1 MSQSSTGFNAIEE
14 RHMKKK
20 ISRRNF
26 MKSSAQAG
34 LLISLAGSSLLRSKT
49 ADTYDLVI
57 KNGTVIDGLK
67 NKEYKTDLGII
78 GEHIKRID
86 NLNGVKSRSIIDASD
101 RIVSPGFIDIHT
113 HTDYE
118 LLANPKAESKIR
130 QGVTTELTGNCGSS
144 AFPMKQPLSDDK
156 KRMAEKLGITVD
168 WTNLEGYHAALLK
181 KGMAVNHGTLVG
193 QGTVRSYIMG
203 DVQREP
209 TAEEMDRMKRLVAE
223 ALEQGAFGLSTGL
236 EYTPSGYA
244 DTDEI
249 IELCKITAEYGGFYA
264 THIRSEDNAVI
275 EAVAEA
281 IHIAESA
288 GLPLEIAHFKA
299 VGKPNWWKL
308 SKMID
313 LIERAAQ
320 RGLPVTADRY
330 PYIAFSTGLTIL
342 FPQWALDGGMERL
355 IDRLKDERIRESMKG
370 DTLKKV
376 KGYGWEKIVIS
387 NVDKEQNKDLIG
399 KNIQE
404 IAAAKNVDPYEF
416 VCDLIINEDRDVS
429 HIGFGMSEENTQ
441 KVLQHPQVMLGSDG
455 SSLAPYGPLGEGKP
469 HPRNY
474 GAFPRFLGYYVREKK
489 ILPLPDAIKKVT
501 SMPAAKMGLQDRG
514 SLKEGNFA
522 DIVVFDPKS
531 IRDKAT
537 FIDPHQYPIGID
549 YVIVNGKIVID
560 HGKQTGELPGKV
572 LCGPGK

>member
-1 MSQSSTGFNAIEE
+1 M
-14 RHMKKK
+14 
-20 ISRRNF
+20 
-26 MKSSAQAG
+26 
-34 LLISLAGSSLLRSKT
+34 
-49 ADTYDLVI
+49 VI
-57 KNGTVIDGLK
+57 KNGSIIDGVK
-67 NKEYKTDLGII
+67 NKEYQADIGIRGDRI
-78 GEHIKRID
+78 ERID
-86 NLNGVKSRSIIDASD
+86 NLDGAKSKILIDVTD

-113 HTDYE
+113 HTDFE

-144 AFPMKQPLSDDK
+144 AFPLKRPLSDDK
-156 KRMAEKLGITVD
+156 KRMAKKLGIALD
-168 WTNLEGYHAALLK
+168 WTDLEGYHASLLK

-193 QGTVRSYIMG
+193 QGTVRSYVIG
-203 DVQREP
+203 DDQREP
-209 TAEEMDRMKRLVAE
+209 TPDEMDRMKRQVAE

-244 DTDEI
+244 DTEEI
-249 IELCKITAEYGGFYA
+249 IELCKVAAEYGGFYA

-299 VGKPNWWKL
+299 SGKTNWWKL

-313 LIERAAQ
+313 LIERAAE
-320 RGLPVTADRY
+320 RGLQVAADRY

-342 FPQWALDGGMERL
+342 FPQWALDGGMEKL
-355 IDRLKDERIRESMKG
+355 LARLKDKKIRESMKA

-387 NVDKEQNKDLIG
+387 NVDKEENKELIG

-404 IAAAKNVDPYEF
+404 IASAKKVDPYEF
-416 VCDLIINEDRDVS
+416 VCDLIVNEGQDVS
-429 HIGFGMSEENTQ
+429 HIGFGMSEKNTER
-441 KVLQHPQVMLGSDG
+441 VLQHPQVMLGSDG

-489 ILPLPDAIKKVT
+489 ILPLLEAVKKVT
-501 SMPAAKMGLQDRG
+501 SMPAAKMGLRDRG
-514 SLKEGNFA
+514 SIKEGNFA
-522 DIVVFDPKS
+522 DIVVFDPHS
-531 IRDKAT
+531 IKDKAT
-537 FIDPHQYPIGID
+537 FIDPHQYPAGID
-549 YVIVNGKIVID
+549 YVIVNGKVVID
-560 HGKQTGELPGKV
+560 HNTHTGELPGKI
-572 LCGPGK
+572 LYGPGR